1 MRYAVL
7 FGQPNSGKT
16 TLFNKLTGRRAAVV
30 NYPGSTVDI
39 MHAPLKGHESVT
51 LIDVPGVQS
60 FIPRS
65 DDEKLSMKAIAQ
77 LDQLLP
83 GAHSIPDLVICVID
97 STQRSRHLAMTKQ
110 LIDDGYPVVVVLT
123 MMDESRKKG
132 VDIDHIK
139 LANALGV
146 SVFKSQDNGN
156 DFSLIID
163 GIKMNSVP
171 CGRITKPRPSGLDD
185 MLNSYEWAKKVMG
198 ECERIHP
205 VQFKKGIDL
214 DRFLLHPI
222 GGYVL
227 FLGIMVGFFRLLFF
241 AATPFIAAIDSLFG
255 WCGSFLQLIL
265 PSGLLSDFIVNG
277 LIAGVGGVVVF
288 VPQILILFIGLGIME
303 STGYLARSAVLIDKP
318 LSKIG
323 LNGRSF
329 VPLLSGCA
337 CAIPAILAT
346 RNIPDK
352 RVRFLTMIAIPLM
365 QCAARL
371 PVYGLLLAAL
381 FTSPFYGAIGLTLI
395 YVFSVVLSALIVSV
409 ANIFTPKTS
418 TKQVEFLMQ
427 LPKWRMPD
435 WHQLI
440 MNSLT
445 KTSRFLTGAGP
456 IIVCITIILWILA
469 TIEYNSQPLINF
481 FGQLIEPIFKPMGV
495 DWRVGVALILSF
507 AAREVFVSALAV
519 VFQLS
524 EASLFD
530 LSNLSNL
537 TFSSTGEPIFT
548 TGSIIGLILFF
559 MVAMQCGA
567 TLAVLKKEMQGFKVP
582 FILLVLYILIA
593 YVLAIIANFIF

>member
-39 MHAPLKGHESVT
+39 MHAPLQGHESVT
-51 LIDVPGVQS
+51 LIDVPGIQS

-65 DDEKLSMKAIAQ
+65 DDEKLSMKAITQ

-83 GAHSIPDLVICVID
+83 GAHPIPDLVICVID
-97 STQRSRHLAMTKQ
+97 ASQRSRHLAMTKH
-110 LIDDGYPVVVVLT
+110 LIDDGYPVIVIIT
-123 MMDESRKKG
+123 MMDEAVKKG
-132 VDIDHIK
+132 VDIDYIK
-139 LANALGV
+139 LAKALGV
-146 SVFKSQDNGN
+146 SVFKSQSDGE
-156 DFSLIID
+156 DFNLIVD

-171 CGRITKPRPSGLDD
+171 CGRITKPQPSGLDD
-185 MLNSYEWAKKVMG
+185 MLNSYEWAKKVMR
-198 ECERIHP
+198 ECERIQP
-205 VQFKKGIDL
+205 VVPKKSLDL
-214 DRFLLHPI
+214 DLFLLHPI
-222 GGYVL
+222 GGYVV
-227 FLGIMVGFFRLLFF
+227 FLAIMLGFFSLLFF
-241 AATPFIAAIDSLFG
+241 TATPFVDAIDRVFG
-255 WCGSFLQLIL
+255 WLGKTTEMLLPTGFITDFL
-265 PSGLLSDFIVNG
+265 VNG
-277 LIAGVGGVVVF
+277 LIAGIGGVVVF

-381 FTSPFYGAIGLTLI
+381 FTSPFYGAIGLTSI
-395 YVFSVVLSALIVSV
+395 YVFSVVLSALIVGI
-409 ANIFTPKTS
+409 ANAFTPKSS

-435 WHQLI
+435 WRQLI
-440 MNSLT
+440 INSLI

-456 IIVCITIILWILA
+456 IIVGITIVLWILS
-469 TIEYNSQPLINF
+469 TIEVNSQSIINII
-481 FGQLIEPIFKPMGV
+481 GQWIEPVFKPMGV

-530 LSNLSNL
+530 FSSLSDL
-537 TFSSTGEPIFT
+537 TFLSTGEPIFT

-567 TLAVLKKEMQGFKVP
+567 TFSVLKKEIQGFKIP
-582 FILLVLYILIA
+582 TIILILYIFIA
-593 YVLAIIANFIF
+593 YILAVIANLIF

>member
-16 TLFNKLTGRRAAVV
+16 TLFNKLTGRRAAIV

-39 MHAPLKGHESVT
+39 MHAPFKGHESVT

-110 LIDDGYPVVVVLT
+110 LIDDGYPVVVILT
-123 MMDESRKKG
+123 MMDESQKKG

-146 SVFKSQDNGN
+146 SVFKSQNNSN
-156 DFSLIID
+156 DFNLIID

-185 MLNSYEWAKKVMG
+185 MLNSYEWAKKVMA
-198 ECERIHP
+198 ECERINP

-227 FLGIMVGFFRLLFF
+227 FLGIMLGFFSLLFF
-241 AATPFIAAIDSLFG
+241 AASPFIDAIDGLFG
-255 WCGSFLQLIL
+255 WVGSSLQSIL
-265 PSGLLSDFIVNG
+265 PSGIFSDFIVNG

-381 FTSPFYGAIGLTLI
+381 FTSPFYGAIGLTSI
-395 YVFSVVLSALIVSV
+395 YIFSVVLSALIVGV
-409 ANIFTPKTS
+409 ANIFTPKSS

-456 IIVCITIILWILA
+456 IIVGITVILWVLA
-469 TIEYNSQPLINF
+469 TIE
-481 FGQLIEPIFKPMGV
+481 V
-495 DWRVGVALILSF
+495 
-507 AAREVFVSALAV
+507 
-519 VFQLS
+519 
-524 EASLFD
+524 
-530 LSNLSNL
+530 
-537 TFSSTGEPIFT
+537 
-548 TGSIIGLILFF
+548 
-559 MVAMQCGA
+559 
-567 TLAVLKKEMQGFKVP
+567 
-582 FILLVLYILIA
+582 
-593 YVLAIIANFIF
+593 